1 MKKIITILLLCLSFL
16 GYSQKLEANNHKKT
30 GIPVTFDICL
40 SYGIC
45 SFNFTEDRE
54 AAKSMRFF
62 HDKVVMRMK
71 DLGNITF
78 IEECNSGISD
88 FRAYIWQLT
97 MERIAQADNLILV
110 GEKFRSSL
118 QGTVLID
125 DKSAGEVVRELINSY
140 NECQF

>member
-1 MKKIITILLLCLSFL
+1 MRIITILLLCLSFL
-16 GYSQKLEANNHKKT
+16 GYSQKLEANNHDKI

-54 AAKSMRFF
+54 AAKRMRFF
-62 HDKVVMRMK
+62 HDKVVLRME

-97 MERIAQADNLILV
+97 MERIVEADSLILV
-110 GEKFRSSL
+110 GEKFRSAL

-125 DKSAGEVVRELINSY
+125 DKSAGEVVRELITSY
-140 NECQF
+140 NECKF

>member
-1 MKKIITILLLCLSFL
+1 
-16 GYSQKLEANNHKKT
+16 
-30 GIPVTFDICL
+30 
-40 SYGIC
+40 
-45 SFNFTEDRE
+45 
-54 AAKSMRFF
+54 
-62 HDKVVMRMK
+62 MK

-78 IEECNSGISD
+78 VEECNSGISD

-97 MERIAQADNLILV
+97 MERIAQADNLVLV

-125 DKSAGEVVRELINSY
+125 DKPAGKVVRELITSY